1 MDLPPHPTPD
11 VFCADIGS
19 VKRRRFG
26 WAHVGPASSV
36 EQGEDILDLI
46 NGVARCLARAG
57 KAALGFGC
65 PLFVPVAAAA
75 KDLTRARAGEGSRA
89 WSAVAGAGIL
99 AAGLTEVAWI
109 LKHIRSAVSADVPCV
124 LSWDAF
130 ERAPSGFL
138 LWEAFLPPAAQSVSH
153 AGDAL
158 RAAHAFVEA
167 LPRPQS
173 TVEPRKDEE
182 VLSLLGAAMV
192 WSGWRTDA
200 AVLKEPCLVI
210 KARESAGSE
219 RTSARPRL
227 PSAGCDD

>member
-1 MDLPPHPTPD
+1 M
-11 VFCADIGS
+11 FCADIGS

-26 WAHVGPASSV
+26 WAHIGPSSKV

-46 NGVARCLARAG
+46 SSVSRCLVRAG
-57 KAALGFGC
+57 RTALGFGC

-75 KDLTRARAGEGSRA
+75 GDLTRARAGEGSRA

-109 LKHIRSAVSADVPCV
+109 LKHIRAAVSAEVPCV

-138 LWEAFLPPAAQSVSH
+138 LWEAFLPPAAKPGSH
-153 AGDAL
+153 ADDAL
-158 RAAHAFVEA
+158 LAARAFVEA
-167 LPRPQS
+167 LPRPRS
-173 TVEPRKDEE
+173 SVEPRKDEE
-182 VLSLLGAAMV
+182 VLSLLGAALV
-192 WSGWRTDA
+192 WSGWRADA

-210 KARESAGSE
+210 KAKESAGSE
-219 RTSARPRL
+219 RASVRPRS
-227 PSAGCDD
+227 PSAERDD

>member
-1 MDLPPHPTPD
+1 MDLPPRPTLD

-19 VKRRRFG
+19 VKRKRFG
-26 WAHVGPASSV
+26 WAHIAPSSSI
-36 EQGEDILDLI
+36 EQGEDILELI
-46 NGVARCLARAG
+46 NSVARCLARAG
-57 KAALGFGC
+57 KTTLGFGC

-109 LKHIRSAVSADVPCV
+109 LKHIRKAVSADVPCV

-138 LWEAFLPPAAQSVSH
+138 LWEAFLPAGGNSASH
-153 AGDAL
+153 ADDAL
-158 RAAHAFVEA
+158 RAARAFVEA
-167 LPRPQS
+167 LPRPRS
-173 TVEPRKDEE
+173 TVEPRRDEE
-182 VLSLLGAAMV
+182 VLSLLGAALV
-192 WSGWRTDA
+192 WSGWSTDA

-210 KARESAGSE
+210 KTGESAGSQ
-219 RTSARPRL
+219 RPSARLRS
-227 PSAGCDD
+227 PSAGRDD

>member
-1 MDLPPHPTPD
+1 MDPPPRPTFD

-26 WAHVGPASSV
+26 WAHIGPSSNV
-36 EQGEDILDLI
+36 EQGEDILELI
-46 NGVARCLARAG
+46 SGVARCLARAG

-109 LKHIRSAVSADVPCV
+109 LKHIRRSLSAEVPGV

-138 LWEAFLPPAAQSVSH
+138 LWEAFLPAGVDSGSH
-153 AGDAL
+153 ADDAL
-158 RAAHAFVEA
+158 RAAGAFVEA
-167 LPRPQS
+167 LPRPRS
-173 TVEPRKDEE
+173 ALEPRKDEE
-182 VLSLLGAAMV
+182 VFSLLGAALV

-210 KARESAGSE
+210 KAREARGSQRASAPPKARSAG
-219 RTSARPRL
+219 R
-227 PSAGCDD
+227 DD

>member
-1 MDLPPHPTPD
+1 MDLPRRPTLD

-19 VKRRRFG
+19 VKRKCFG
-26 WAHVGPASSV
+26 WAHIAPSSSI
-36 EQGEDILDLI
+36 EQGEDILELTKS
-46 NGVARCLARAG
+46 VAHCLARAG

-109 LKHIRSAVSADVPCV
+109 LKHIRRAVSADVPCV

-138 LWEAFLPPAAQSVSH
+138 LWEAFLPPAGTAASH
-153 AGDAL
+153 ADDAL
-158 RAAHAFVEA
+158 RAARAFVEA
-167 LPRPQS
+167 LPRPRS
-173 TVEPRKDEE
+173 TVEPRRDEE
-182 VLSLLGAAMV
+182 VLSLLGAALV
-192 WSGWRTDA
+192 WSGWSTDA

-210 KARESAGSE
+210 KTGESAGSW
-219 RTSARPRL
+219 RSSARVKSPW
-227 PSAGCDD
+227 AGRDN

>member
-1 MDLPPHPTPD
+1 MDLPPRPGLD

-26 WAHVGPASSV
+26 WAHIAPSSNV
-36 EQGEDILDLI
+36 EQGEDILELI
-46 NGVARCLARAG
+46 SRVAHCLARPG
-57 KAALGFGC
+57 KTALGFGC

-109 LKHIRSAVSADVPCV
+109 LKHIRRAVSADVPCV

-130 ERAPSGFL
+130 EKAPTGFL
-138 LWEAFLPPAAQSVSH
+138 VWEAFLPPAAKSVSH
-153 AGDAL
+153 TDDAL
-158 RAAHAFVEA
+158 RAARAFVEA
-167 LPRPQS
+167 LPRPRS

-182 VLSLLGAAMV
+182 VFSLLGASLV

-200 AVLKEPCLVI
+200 AVLKEPCLVV

-219 RTSARPRL
+219 RAPARPRWQ
-227 PSAGCDD
+227 SAGRDD

>member
-1 MDLPPHPTPD
+1 MNPPPRPTLD

-26 WAHVGPASSV
+26 WAHIGPSSTV
-36 EQGEDILDLI
+36 EKGEDIVELI
-46 NGVARCLARAG
+46 SGVAGCLARAG

-75 KDLTRARAGEGSRA
+75 KDLTRARQGEGSRA

-109 LKHIRSAVSADVPCV
+109 LKHIRRGVSAEVPCV
-124 LSWDAF
+124 LSWEAF
-130 ERAPSGFL
+130 EKVPSGFL
-138 LWEAFLPPAAQSVSH
+138 LWEAFAPAGANSTSH
-153 AGDAL
+153 ADDAL
-158 RAAHAFVEA
+158 RAARAFEEA
-167 LPRPQS
+167 LPRPRS
-173 TVEPRKDEE
+173 TLEPRKDEE
-182 VLSLLGAAMV
+182 VFSLLGAALV

-210 KARESAGSE
+210 GTREFPGSPRAG
-219 RTSARPRL
+219 ARPKSRF
-227 PSAGCDD
+227 AGRDD